1 MKKIFISIF
10 LVFLISPLFGEDILV
25 TPSKGYFV
33 LDEEVCDITL
43 RDALDEYLESPT
55 EAVEDYILNERE
67 FNKEDNILK
76 EYNVQYY
83 VKEYLKTASRR
94 MGYDNCDKVVI
105 ITEDLGE
112 GLVRDNIL
120 VISYKIN
127 PKEALKKANSKKSSP
142 EDYYFFS
149 FEETGNPMDL
159 LYEQMYK
166 GK

>member
-10 LVFLISPLFGEDILV
+10 LVFLVGSLFGEDIL
-25 TPSKGYFV
+25 TTSSRGYFV
-33 LDEEVCDITL
+33 EDEEVYETTL
-43 RDALDEYLESPT
+43 EDALDEYLESST
-55 EAVEDYILNERE
+55 EVIDDYILNERE
-67 FNKEDNILK
+67 FSREDNILK

-83 VKEYLKTASRR
+83 VKEYLKTASRK
-94 MGYDNCDKVVI
+94 MGYDSCDKVVI